1 MSETET
7 LELFYQR
14 KFDQVPEG
22 LQKDLGHFNVFRL
35 EDCNLPGARPV
46 VYSRRDFYKIALM
59 RGRHA
64 YHYADKSIVVE
75 GSTLLFFNPQVPY
88 TFEPL
93 TENPTGYFCIF
104 KEAFFSEHLRGSLR
118 SLPMYAP
125 GGKPAYILE
134 GDGDGAVSTI
144 FQKMMA
150 EMTGSY
156 TFKFDLIRNYLMEL
170 HHSAL
175 KLQPSETLYQHTDA
189 NARIA
194 ALFTELLERQ
204 FPIETP
210 GQQFTLRSARDY
222 AEKLHVHTNHLNRAI
237 KTVTGKTTSEHIA
250 ERLTAE
256 AKALL
261 KHTDW
266 NIGEIS
272 YSLGFEEPAHF
283 SNFFRKHAQVNPA
296 AWRGSVGV

>member
-1 MSETET
+1 MSQTESI
-7 LELFYQR
+7 EEFYLH
-14 KFDQVPEG
+14 KFASVPEG
-22 LQKDLGHFNVFRL
+22 LKKDLGHFNVFRL
-35 EDCNLPGARPV
+35 EDCYRPDAKPV
-46 VYSRRDFYKIALM
+46 VYSRRDYYKIALM

-64 YHYADKSIVVE
+64 YHYADKSIEVD

-88 TFEPL
+88 TFEAL
-93 TENPTGYFCIF
+93 SDNPSGYFCIF
-104 KEAFFSEHLRGSLR
+104 KEAFFSEHMRGSLR

-125 GGKPAYILE
+125 GGKPAYILNE
-134 GDGDGAVSTI
+134 KGDVAVSDI
-144 FQKMMA
+144 FQKMLA
-150 EMTGSY
+150 EMGGDY
-156 TFKFDLIRNYLMEL
+156 TFKFDLIRNYLMEM
-170 HHSAL
+170 HHYAL
-175 KLQPSETLYQHTDA
+175 KLQPSETLYQHPDA

-194 ALFTELLERQ
+194 ALFAELLERQ

-210 GQQFTLRSARDY
+210 GQQFTLRSARDF

-237 KTVTGKTTSEHIA
+237 KTVTGKTTSTQIA

-266 NIGEIS
+266 AISEIS

-283 SNFFRKHAQVNPA
+283 SNFFRKHAQVTPA
-296 AWRGSVGV
+296 AWRG